1 MDCAQDSTPGRQRGN
16 RDTEETTMTVH
27 DQIAREY
34 DDIADY
40 IATAT
45 TIEEL
50 DILHEGT
57 FTVPTP
63 VGIEL
68 RRRIDV
74 RGYALGARG

>member
-1 MDCAQDSTPGRQRGN
+1 MSA
-16 RDTEETTMTVH
+16 ETVH
-27 DQIAREY
+27 QEIDRKY
-34 DDIADY
+34 SDIAEY

-45 TIEEL
+45 SIGEL
-50 DILHEGT
+50 SVLFDGT

>member
-1 MDCAQDSTPGRQRGN
+1 MDCAHDSTPGRQRGN
-16 RDTEETTMTVH
+16 RDKETIMTVH
-27 DQIAREY
+27 EQIAREY
-34 DDIADY
+34 YDIAEH
-40 IATAT
+40 IATAPS
-45 TIEEL
+45 IGVL
-50 DILHEGT
+50 SVLFDGT